1 MAQKTNENKMSRR
14 FRNLV
19 FFLFC
24 LLVLGA
30 FSRLVVI
37 QAERYN
43 ALRTEYNRI
52 DSSLTRAQARE
63 AYLNYQIAHFDS
75 DAYIEMRARER
86 FGWVR
91 PNELVFRRRVD

>member
-1 MAQKTNENKMSRR
+1 MPKKPKEKPRSRL
-14 FRNLV
+14 FLNLV
-19 FFLFC
+19 FALFC
-24 LLVLGA
+24 LLVAGA
-30 FSRLVVI
+30 FTRLMFI

-43 ALRTEYNRI
+43 ALRSVYA
-52 DSSLTRAQARE
+52 SLDNELERARARE

-75 DAYIEMRARER
+75 DAYIEMRARDR